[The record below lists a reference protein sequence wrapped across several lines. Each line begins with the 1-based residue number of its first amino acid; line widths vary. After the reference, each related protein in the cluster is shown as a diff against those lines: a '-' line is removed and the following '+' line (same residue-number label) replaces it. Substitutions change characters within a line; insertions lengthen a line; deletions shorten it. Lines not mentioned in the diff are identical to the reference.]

1 MLAVVRDKVV
11 YGEVALLRAKKRS
24 QNVSVAALELH
35 VRALDRTVHS
45 DCPVFVSDAVL
56 DQIAPAQVSTM
67 AALELSLAGLWDR
80 SHGGY
85 VVSDLDL
92 IERLATNS
100 VRRTLASA
108 LRRSWDLLNRDN
120 FIPL

>member
-1 MLAVVRDKVV
+1 MV

-24 QNVSVAALELH
+24 QNVSVSALELH
-35 VRALDRTVHS
+35 VRALARTVHTE
-45 DCPVFVSDAVL
+45 CPVFVSDAVL
-56 DQIAPAQVSTM
+56 DQIAPGQVSTM

-80 SHGGY
+80 SLGGY

-92 IERLATNS
+92 IERLSTHT
-100 VRRTLASA
+100 VRRTVTSA
-108 LRRSWDLLNRDN
+108 LRRSWDKLNRDN

>member
-85 VVSDLDL
+85 IVSDLDL
-92 IERLATNS
+92 IERLATNP
-100 VRRTLASA
+100 VRRTLAAA
-108 LRRSWDLLNRDN
+108 LRRSWNLLNRDN